1 VAVTFVLGRV
11 TFGYEKDRPILRD
24 VSLNLP
30 AGRVIVVLGVSGLG
44 KTTLLNLLALLWER
58 RIPHGS
64 IRYGDDDYNSLSA
77 GRRHELRTREF
88 GLVPQVPHFLSGF
101 TCRQNLHIPAA
112 LAGLSAKAQKERID
126 RILDAGCPEDVRE
139 RLDDYPVRLSTGQRQ
154 RLSALRAVIH
164 DPAVLFADEPVS
176 NLDGKNKERMLDLFR
191 QWKRGELELR
201 GPRER
206 TLLLICHEL
215 ETAWSMA
222 RDRDD
227 LLVFMRPTAEGA
239 RAELKT
245 RAEFVAAEQDG
256 PAALRR
262 HLMGDS

>member
-1 VAVTFVLGRV
+1 VAVTFVLDGV

-24 VSLNLP
+24 VSLTLP
-30 AGRVIVVLGVSGLG
+30 AGRVIAVLGVSGLG

-58 RIPHGS
+58 PLPEGH
-64 IRYGDDDYNSLSA
+64 IRYGEDDYNALSP

-112 LAGLSAKAQKERID
+112 LLGLSAKAQTERIN
-126 RILDAGCPEDVRE
+126 RVLDGGCPPDVRE

-176 NLDGKNKERMLDLFR
+176 NLDARNKERMLDLFR
-191 QWKRGELELR
+191 TWKRGELQLQPR
-201 GPRER
+201 GPHGR

-215 ETAWSMA
+215 QTAWDMA
-222 RDRDD
+222 GDPDD
-227 LLVFMRPTAEGA
+227 LFLFLRPAAEGA
-239 RAELKT
+239 RAEL
-245 RAEFVAAEQDG
+245 RARALVDG

-262 HLMGDS
+262 HLMGDA